1 MRVVSYTTYNLSYLY
16 CAMVTPYTEVP
27 VTAGHVAIVGVR
39 RARIVRAMRIVALT
53 LLSSRTGLAMLSPC
67 RTGAIAA
74 LRAAPRYSR
83 LVHMSTPPA
92 RLVAELQV
100 LPTPL
105 GVEGDT
111 YRCVH
116 TLPL

>member
-1 MRVVSYTTYNLSYLY
+1 M
-16 CAMVTPYTEVP
+16 
-27 VTAGHVAIVGVR
+27 AGHVSVGVR
-39 RARIVRAMRIVALT
+39 RASSSMRIVALT

-74 LRAAPRYSR
+74 IRAAPRYSR

-116 TLPL
+116 TQPL